1 MASTEDRLRKLI
13 SENLEVDGQ
22 PISADLDL
30 NTSLSDLGVSSMDFV
45 AFATVVQDEFGVKF
59 TTQQCEE
66 CAESPAGL
74 SALVEFLDNAA

>member
-30 NTSLSDLGVSSMDFV
+30 STSLSEIGVSSMDLVSFV
-45 AFATVVQDEFGVKF
+45 GVIQDEFNVKF
-59 TTQQCEE
+59 NPEDCDEPLKL
-66 CAESPAGL
+66 A
-74 SALVEFLDNAA
+74 ALIELLDANAA

>member
-30 NTSLSDLGVSSMDFV
+30 NTKLLDLGVSSMDLV
-45 AFATVVQDEFGVKF
+45 SFAGVVQDEFNVKLAPE
-59 TTQQCEE
+59 Q
-66 CAESPAGL
+66 CAELPSL
-74 SALVEFLDNAA
+74 SAVIEYLDANAA

>member
-30 NTSLSDLGVSSMDFV
+30 STSLSEIGVSSMDLVSFV
-45 AFATVVQDEFGVKF
+45 GVIQDEFNVKF
-59 TTQQCEE
+59 NPEDCDE
-66 CAESPAGL
+66 PLKL
-74 SALVEFLDNAA
+74 SALIELLDANAA